1 MILPLNL
8 AFADGS
14 TSGTGSNV
22 LNGQIDFQVTS
33 SNLNTNV
40 STVNGSVS
48 NASSA
53 VGNNLEV
60 VTMDN
65 TVVTNNQY
73 VSGVSISADQ
83 TANVNAVSGS
93 VNLQSQA
100 ICNAADVSTDPHVA
114 AVSSNQ
120 VCNANDPSSYLAANV
135 SNVGNGVTLGAQSIG
150 NSFSEDTN
158 AATMPVQNIQTPTE
172 GGLRP
177 SLFFAAWI
185 FSALG
190 FFDPVPRSSNV
201 PSGFASSRG
210 QAWHR
215 GERLGLSS

>member
-1 MILPLNL
+1 MTRLIKILITGTALTILPLSL

-14 TSGTGSNV
+14 TNGNGSNV

-40 STVNGSVS
+40 ATVTGNVS

-60 VTMDN
+60 VTLDN
-65 TVVTNNQY
+65 THVTNDQY

-83 TANVNAVSGS
+83 TANVNAVSGT

-114 AVSSNQ
+114 AVNSNQ
-120 VCNANDPSSYLAANV
+120 VCNANDPSSYLNANV
-135 SNVGNGVTLGAQSIG
+135 SNIGNDVTLGATSVG

-158 AATMPVQNIQTPTE
+158 AATMPVQNQQTNN
-172 GGLRP
+172 
-177 SLFFAAWI
+177 SNIAATVNSTVYNVNGNVSVNS
-185 FSALG
+185 SAIG
-190 FFDPVPRSSNV
+190 NN
-201 PSGFASSRG
+201 A
-210 QAWHR
+210 QIIHY
-215 GERLGLSS
+215 

>member
-1 MILPLNL
+1 MKRLTKILITGTALMILPLNP

-33 SNLNTNV
+33 SNLNTNI
-40 STVNGSVS
+40 STVNGSVA
-48 NASSA
+48 NTSSA

-83 TANVNAVSGS
+83 TASVNAVAGT

-114 AVSSNQ
+114 AVNSNQ
-120 VCNANDPSSYLAANV
+120 VCNSNDPSSLLNASV
-135 SNVGNGVTLGAQSIG
+135 SNVGSDVTLGATSIG
-150 NSFSEDTN
+150 NNFSEDTN
-158 AATMPVQNIQTPTE
+158 AATMPVQNIQTNNANI
-172 GGLRP
+172 
-177 SLFFAAWI
+177 AATVNSTVYNVNGNVSVNS
-185 FSALG
+185 SAIG
-190 FFDPVPRSSNV
+190 NNAQIV
-201 PSGFASSRG
+201 
-210 QAWHR
+210 HY
-215 GERLGLSS
+215 